1 MKIVIIEDE
10 QLMAEALREE
20 LENLDPS
27 IEVQASLATIKAAT
41 SYFAEHPLPDLF
53 FSDIQLPD
61 GLSFEIFRELK
72 GAVPVIFCTA
82 FDEYALEAFRQNG
95 IDYLL
100 KPIDQEML
108 AATLKKYQQL
118 TQQNAPAAAFDPEQL
133 LTYFGLHD
141 KQRNATILV
150 HRGERIIPVK
160 KNHLAVLHK
169 KDGITYGYTFDRK
182 KYVLEQNLEQLEQ
195 TLGGDFFRANR
206 QFIVHREVIREVQRY
221 FARKL
226 IVQLNIDFPEQ
237 VIVSKARAALF
248 LAWLQEH

>member
-1 MKIVIIEDE
+1 MT
-10 QLMAEALREE
+10 
-20 LENLDPS
+20 NS
-27 IEVQASLATIKAAT
+27 AT
-41 SYFAEHPLPDLF
+41 
-53 FSDIQLPD
+53 Q
-61 GLSFEIFRELK
+61 
-72 GAVPVIFCTA
+72 
-82 FDEYALEAFRQNG
+82 
-95 IDYLL
+95 
-100 KPIDQEML
+100 
-108 AATLKKYQQL
+108 
-118 TQQNAPAAAFDPEQL
+118 
-133 LTYFGLHD
+133 
-141 KQRNATILV
+141 TILV

-169 KDGITYGYTFDRK
+169 RDGITYGYTFDRK

-206 QFIVHREVIREVQRY
+206 QFIVHREVIREVERY

>member
-10 QLMAEALREE
+10 PLMAAALEEE
-20 LENLDPS
+20 LLKLDPK
-27 IEVQASLATIKAAT
+27 IEIQANLPSLKAARN
-41 SYFAEHPLPDLF
+41 YFAEHSLPDLF

-72 GAVPVIFCTA
+72 STTPVIFCTA
-82 FDEYALEAFRQNG
+82 YDEYALEAFRQNG

-100 KPIDQEML
+100 KPIDEEML
-108 AATLKKYQQL
+108 AATLQKHQQL
-118 TQQNAPAAAFDPEQL
+118 TQAPTTPSFDPEQL

-141 KQRNATILV
+141 TQRNATILV
-150 HRGERIIPVK
+150 HRGEKIIPVK

-182 KYVLEQNLEQLEQ
+182 RYVLDHNLDSLEQ
-195 TLGGDFFRANR
+195 TLGRDFFRANR
-206 QFIVHREVIREVQRY
+206 QFIIHREVIKEVERY

-226 IVQLNIDFPEQ
+226 IIQINIEMPEQ
-237 VIVSKARAALF
+237 IIVSKARAALF